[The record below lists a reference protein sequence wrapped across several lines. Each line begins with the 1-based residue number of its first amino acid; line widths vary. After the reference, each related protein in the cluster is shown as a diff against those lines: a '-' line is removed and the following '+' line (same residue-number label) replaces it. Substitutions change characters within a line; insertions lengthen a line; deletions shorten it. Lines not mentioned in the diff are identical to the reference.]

1 VKIACF
7 LLQWA
12 ALFTVLMAAGG
23 VLSTRGAIA
32 GAGLLVFAVVGALAP
47 KE

>member
-1 VKIACF
+1 MKIACF

-12 ALFTVLMAAGG
+12 AIFTVLMAAGG
-23 VLSTRGAIA
+23 VLSVRGAIA
-32 GAGLLVFAVVGALAP
+32 GAGFLVFVVVNKFVP